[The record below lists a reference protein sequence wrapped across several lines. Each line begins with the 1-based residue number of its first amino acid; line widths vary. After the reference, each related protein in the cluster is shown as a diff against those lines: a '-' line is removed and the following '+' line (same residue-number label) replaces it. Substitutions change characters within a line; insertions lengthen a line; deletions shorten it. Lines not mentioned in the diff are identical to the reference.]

1 MTAKERKER
10 MELHN
15 QILAAKNDLDGLNEI
30 ADNWDEIKVYL
41 KSKLSPNAYQVI
53 CHALTGVDDAIIDYI
68 AVRKKRIEEIEADE
82 DTDEEG

>member
-1 MTAKERKER
+1 MTAEERKER

-15 QILAAKNDLDGLNEI
+15 QIMAAINDLDGLREI

-53 CHALTGVDDAIIDYI
+53 CNALNAVDDAIVDYI
-68 AVRKKRIEEIEADE
+68 AVCKLRIEEIEAGNE
-82 DTDEEG
+82 TDD